1 MLLYAFEMSQN
12 SQSQLGYTCKV
23 QVSIKYIGPVKTVL
37 NLEHY
42 LLYKGWNV
50 SFNALSIN

>member
-12 SQSQLGYTCKV
+12 SQSQLGYKCKV

-50 SFNALSIN
+50 SFNAPSIN